1 MKLWSGRFGKDTN
14 ALVNELNASIAFDQ
28 RLYREDITG
37 SMAHAAMLAGQGIIS
52 QADADAIQAGLQ
64 AILEDVEAGK
74 IAFTA
79 DNEDIHMNVE
89 ALLTARIGDAGKR
102 LHTARSRNDQVALDF
117 RMYVRE
123 QIPVIVGQLLDLETV
138 LCRQAKQYQTAVMP
152 GYTHLQ
158 RAQPISFAQHLLAY
172 ASMFSRDVTRLEDC
186 AARLNECPLGSGAL
200 AGTTYP
206 IDRFMTAQALGFAGP
221 MSNSLDGVSD
231 RDYALELLSA
241 LGSGALAGTTYPIDR
256 FMTAQA
262 LGFAG
267 PMSNSLDGVSD
278 RDYAL
283 ELLSALSILMMHLS
297 RFSEEI
303 ILWCSWE
310 FKFIELD
317 DGYATG
323 SSIMPQKKN
332 PDVAELVRGKT
343 GRVYGDLM
351 GLLTVMKG
359 LPLAYNKDM
368 QEDKEPVF
376 DAVDTVEMCLPVFA
390 AMLDTMT
397 VHTGN
402 MRKGLPLAYNKDM
415 QEDKEPVFDAVDT
428 VEMCL
433 PVFAAMLDT
442 MTVHTGNM
450 RAAAGKGFIN
460 ATDCADY
467 LTKKGMPFRDA
478 YTVTGKLVAACTA
491 QGKTLEELSLEEL
504 KAASDLFDEDVYEA
518 INLENCMAL
527 RGSYGGPAVSETT
540 RQIQAVEQFIKDHT
554 K

>member
-1 MKLWSGRFGKDTN
+1 MKLWSGRFGKETD
-14 ALVNELNASIAFDQ
+14 ALVNDFNASIQFDQ

-37 SMAHAAMLAGQGIIS
+37 SIAHAKMLAATGILS
-52 QADADAIQAGLQ
+52 AEDGAAIVEGLTG
-64 AILEDVEAGK
+64 ILQDIEDGKVE
-74 IAFTA
+74 FTA

-89 ALLTARIGDAGKR
+89 ALLTARIGQAGKR

-123 QIPVIVGQLLDLETV
+123 QIPVIVGQLLELETV
-138 LCRQAKQYQTAVMP
+138 LCRQARQYQTAVMP

-158 RAQPISFAQHLLAY
+158 RAQPISFAQHLMAY
-172 ASMFSRDVTRLEDC
+172 AFQFRRDVTRLEDC

-206 IDRFMTAQALGFAGP
+206 IDRFMTARALGFDKP
-221 MSNSLDGVSD
+221 MDNSLDGVSD
-231 RDYALELLSA
+231 RDYALEL
-241 LGSGALAGTTYPIDR
+241 
-256 FMTAQA
+256 M
-262 LGFAG
+262 
-267 PMSNSLDGVSD
+267 
-278 RDYAL
+278 
-283 ELLSALSILMMHLS
+283 SALSILMMHLS
-297 RFSEEI
+297 RFSEEV

-317 DGYATG
+317 DAYATG

-351 GLLTVMKG
+351 SLLTAMKG

-376 DAVDTVEMCLPVFA
+376 DAIDTVEMCLPVFA

-397 VHTGN
+397 VRT
-402 MRKGLPLAYNKDM
+402 D
-415 QEDKEPVFDAVDT
+415 
-428 VEMCL
+428 
-433 PVFAAMLDT
+433 
-442 MTVHTGNM
+442 NM

-478 YTVTGKLVAACTA
+478 YTVTGHLVAQCTA
-491 QGKTLEELSLEEL
+491 QGKTLEELTLGEL
-504 KAASDLFDEDVYEA
+504 RAASDLFDEDVYEA
-518 INLENCMAL
+518 IRLENCMAL
-527 RGSYGGPAVSETT
+527 RASFGGPAVAETT
-540 RQIQAVEQFIKDHT
+540 RQIAVIEDFVKAHT

>member
-1 MKLWSGRFGKDTN
+1 MKLWGGRFQKDTDL
-14 ALVNELNASIAFDQ
+14 LVNELNASISFDQ

-37 SMAHAAMLAGQGIIS
+37 SMAHAAMLADCGIIS
-52 QADADAIQAGLQ
+52 KEDAAAITSG
-64 AILEDVEAGK
+64 LEDILADIEAGK
-74 IAFTA
+74 AAFTA

-123 QIPVIVGQLLDLETV
+123 QIPVIVGQLLELETV
-138 LCRQAKQYQTAVMP
+138 LCRQAKKHQTAVMP

-158 RAQPISFAQHLLAY
+158 RAQPISFAQHLMAY
-172 ASMFSRDVTRLEDC
+172 AAMFRRDVTRLEDC
-186 AARLNECPLGSGAL
+186 GARLDECPLGSGAL

-206 IDRFMTAQALGFAGP
+206 IDRWETAKALGFAAP
-221 MSNSLDGVSD
+221 MGNSLDGVSD
-231 RDYALELLSA
+231 RDYALELLS
-241 LGSGALAGTTYPIDR
+241 S
-256 FMTAQA
+256 
-262 LGFAG
+262 
-267 PMSNSLDGVSD
+267 
-278 RDYAL
+278 
-283 ELLSALSILMMHLS
+283 LSILMMHLS
-297 RFSEEI
+297 RFAEEV

-317 DGYATG
+317 DAYATG

-351 GLLTVMKG
+351 SLLTVMKG

-397 VHTGN
+397 VRTDN
-402 MRKGLPLAYNKDM
+402 MRK
-415 QEDKEPVFDAVDT
+415 
-428 VEMCL
+428 
-433 PVFAAMLDT
+433 
-442 MTVHTGNM
+442 
-450 RAAAGKGFIN
+450 AAGHGFIN

-467 LTKKGMPFRDA
+467 LVKKGMPFREA
-478 YTVTGKLVAACTA
+478 YMIVGRLVNLCI
-491 QGKTLEELSLEEL
+491 KNHETLDTLTLRDFRAISE
-504 KAASDLFDEDVYEA
+504 LFDEGVYEA
-518 INLENCMAL
+518 MAL
-527 RGSYGGPAVSETT
+527 KNCVNGRKVYGGPSKVAVME
-540 RQIQAVEQFIKDHT
+540 QIEQIEAFVAERKG
-554 K
+554 

>member
-1 MKLWSGRFGKDTN
+1 MKLWSGRFGKETD
-14 ALVNELNASIAFDQ
+14 ALVNDFNASIQFDQ
-28 RLYREDITG
+28 RLYKEDITG
-37 SMAHAAMLAGQGIIS
+37 SLAHAKMLGDCGIIS
-52 QADADAIQAGLQ
+52 QEDVTAITEGLKG
-64 AILEDVEAGK
+64 ILADVEAGK
-74 IAFTA
+74 VEFTA

-123 QIPVIVGQLLDLETV
+123 QIPVIVDQLLELETV
-138 LCRQAKQYQTAVMP
+138 LCKQAKQYQTAVMP

-158 RAQPISFAQHLLAY
+158 RAQPISFAQHLMAY
-172 ASMFSRDVTRLEDC
+172 ANMFARDITRLEDC
-186 AARLNECPLGSGAL
+186 KKRLNECPLGSGAL

-206 IDRFMTAQALGFAGP
+206 IDRWETAQDLGFDAP

-231 RDYALELLSA
+231 RDYALEL
-241 LGSGALAGTTYPIDR
+241 
-256 FMTAQA
+256 M
-262 LGFAG
+262 
-267 PMSNSLDGVSD
+267 
-278 RDYAL
+278 
-283 ELLSALSILMMHLS
+283 SALSILMMHLS
-297 RFSEEI
+297 RFSEEV

-317 DGYATG
+317 DAYATG

-351 GLLTVMKG
+351 SLLTAMKG

-376 DAVDTVEMCLPVFA
+376 DAIDTVEMCLPVFA

-397 VHTGN
+397 VRTDN
-402 MRKGLPLAYNKDM
+402 MRK
-415 QEDKEPVFDAVDT
+415 
-428 VEMCL
+428 
-433 PVFAAMLDT
+433 
-442 MTVHTGNM
+442 
-450 RAAAGKGFIN
+450 AAGKGFIN

-478 YTVTGKLVAACTA
+478 YTVTGHLVAACTR
-491 QGKTLEELSLEEL
+491 QGKTLEELTLEEL
-504 KAASDLFDEDVYEA
+504 KAVSDLFEEDVYDA

-527 RGSYGGPAVSETT
+527 RNSYGGPAVSETT
-540 RQIQAVEQFIKDHT
+540 RQIGAIEAFVKAHT

>member
-1 MKLWSGRFGKDTN
+1 MKLWSGRFGKETD
-14 ALVNELNASIAFDQ
+14 ALVNDFNASIQFDQ

-37 SMAHAAMLAGQGIIS
+37 SIAHAKMLAATGILS
-52 QADADAIQAGLQ
+52 AEDGAAIVEGLTG
-64 AILEDVEAGK
+64 ILQDIEDGKVE
-74 IAFTA
+74 FTA

-89 ALLTARIGDAGKR
+89 ALLTARIGQAGKR

-123 QIPVIVGQLLDLETV
+123 QIPVIVGQLLELETV
-138 LCRQAKQYQTAVMP
+138 LCRQARQYQTAVMP

-158 RAQPISFAQHLLAY
+158 RAQPISFAQHLMAY
-172 ASMFSRDVTRLEDC
+172 AFQFRRDVTRLEDC

-206 IDRFMTAQALGFAGP
+206 IDRFMTAQALGFDKP
-221 MSNSLDGVSD
+221 MDNSLDGVSD
-231 RDYALELLSA
+231 RDYALEL
-241 LGSGALAGTTYPIDR
+241 
-256 FMTAQA
+256 M
-262 LGFAG
+262 
-267 PMSNSLDGVSD
+267 
-278 RDYAL
+278 
-283 ELLSALSILMMHLS
+283 SALSILMMHLS
-297 RFSEEI
+297 RFSEEV

-317 DGYATG
+317 DAYATG

-351 GLLTVMKG
+351 SLLTAMKG

-376 DAVDTVEMCLPVFA
+376 DATDTVEMCLPVFA

-397 VHTGN
+397 VRTDN
-402 MRKGLPLAYNKDM
+402 MR
-415 QEDKEPVFDAVDT
+415 T
-428 VEMCL
+428 
-433 PVFAAMLDT
+433 
-442 MTVHTGNM
+442 
-450 RAAAGKGFIN
+450 AAGKGFIN

-478 YTVTGKLVAACTA
+478 YTVTGHLVAQCTA
-491 QGKTLEELSLEEL
+491 QGKTLEELSLDEL
-504 KAASDLFDEDVYEA
+504 RTASDLFDEDVYEA
-518 INLENCMAL
+518 IRLENCMAL
-527 RGSYGGPAVSETT
+527 RASFGGPAVAETT
-540 RQIQAVEQFIKDHT
+540 RQIAVIEDFVKAHT